1 MVLPWRGDNAS
12 LSFTRRG
19 LVRNGA
25 KWLPALIVKKSWIS
39 HRFLLSS
46 QVVLPI
52 MGLTVRHSISVRILL
67 VVFLTALVVSLVA
80 VGWQLST
87 SRRETGASHQ
97 PVLAR
102 IGNTP
107 ITLGEVEET
116 VALPLYLLE
125 TQRHQILQQALQKLI
140 DERLLQA
147 EASRKG
153 LSLPQLFDDASG
165 SESIARLAGLPAP
178 IKSASGQRSSLDVQE
193 QAKIRQ
199 ALLVSLRRQ
208 ADIRIQL
215 PELKPPVLP
224 VSTEGDRRLGP
235 EEASITI
242 VEFSDFQCPYCQLS
256 VKVLKELRQ
265 LYGDRIRLV
274 YRDYLGSNH
283 PYALQAAEAARCAG
297 EQGRFWAYHD
307 LLFERQSPGKGW
319 DFSSLA
325 NELGLQHD
333 AFHGCL
339 DSGRYRD
346 QIMKDLQDGL
356 KLGVMSTPT
365 FFVNG
370 RPLVG
375 AQPLVN
381 FQALI
386 DTLLAHQPSS

>member
-1 MVLPWRGDNAS
+1 
-12 LSFTRRG
+12 
-19 LVRNGA
+19 
-25 KWLPALIVKKSWIS
+25 
-39 HRFLLSS
+39 
-46 QVVLPI
+46 
-52 MGLTVRHSISVRILL
+52 MGLTVKHSMSVRKVL
-67 VVFLTALVVSLVA
+67 VVFLIALVVGLA
-80 VGWQLST
+80 TVGWQLRT
-87 SRRETGASHQ
+87 SGRETGSSPQ

-102 IGNTP
+102 IGDAP

-116 VALPLYLLE
+116 VALPLYLLQ
-125 TQRHQILQQALQKLI
+125 TQRHHILQEALQKLI

-147 EASRKG
+147 EATRKG
-153 LSLPQLFDDASG
+153 LSVPELLNEASQ

-178 IKSASGQRSSLDVQE
+178 VKPASAQGSSLDVQE
-193 QAKIRQ
+193 QARIRQ
-199 ALLVSLRRQ
+199 ALIVSLRRQ
-208 ADIRIQL
+208 ADIHIQL
-215 PELKPPVLP
+215 PNLTPPVLP
-224 VSTEGDRRLGP
+224 VSTEGDRLLGP
-235 EEASITI
+235 DQAPITI

-297 EQGRFWAYHD
+297 EQGQFWAYHD
-307 LLFERQSPGKGW
+307 LLFERQSPGRGW
-319 DFSSLA
+319 DFPSLA
-325 NELGLQHD
+325 NELGLQAD

-339 DSGRYRD
+339 NSGRYRD

-386 DTLLAHQPSS
+386 DTLLAHHPSS

>member
-1 MVLPWRGDNAS
+1 MR
-12 LSFTRRG
+12 
-19 LVRNGA
+19 
-25 KWLPALIVKKSWIS
+25 
-39 HRFLLSS
+39 
-46 QVVLPI
+46 
-52 MGLTVRHSISVRILL
+52 
-67 VVFLTALVVSLVA
+67 
-80 VGWQLST
+80 T
-87 SRRETGASHQ
+87 SGRETGSSPQ

-102 IGNTP
+102 IGDAP
-107 ITLGEVEET
+107 IALGEVEET

-125 TQRHQILQQALQKLI
+125 TQRHQILQQALQNLI

-153 LSLPQLFDDASG
+153 LTLPEVLDEASQ
-165 SESIARLAGLPAP
+165 SESIARLANLPVRV
-178 IKSASGQRSSLDVQE
+178 KRFNGQRALLDVQE
-193 QAKIRQ
+193 QARIRQ

-215 PELKPPVLP
+215 PDPEPPVLP
-224 VSTEGDRRLGP
+224 VSTEGDRLVGP
-235 EEASITI
+235 DQAPITI

-283 PYALQAAEAARCAG
+283 TYALQAAEAARCAG
-297 EQGRFWAYHD
+297 EQGQFWAYHD
-307 LLFERQSPGKGW
+307 LLFERQSPGRGW
-319 DFSSLA
+319 DFPSLA
-325 NELGLQHD
+325 NELGLQAD

-339 DSGRYRD
+339 NSGRYRD
-346 QIMKDLQDGL
+346 HIMKDLQDGL

-375 AQPLVN
+375 AQPLAN